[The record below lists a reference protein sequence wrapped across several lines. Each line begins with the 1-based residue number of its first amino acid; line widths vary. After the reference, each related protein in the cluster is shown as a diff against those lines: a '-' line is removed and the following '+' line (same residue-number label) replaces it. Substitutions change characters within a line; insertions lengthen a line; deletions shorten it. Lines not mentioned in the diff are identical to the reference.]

1 MVGVSEGDDRR
12 RRDGVSRRK
21 FVKAVGAS
29 GAAAGLAG
37 CTGRGSSSNPNVIQ
51 WAADDDVRTNKDAIE
66 TALHEAGLDENIR
79 LEVLAGNEQTGARQ
93 SQYQRWLSANLEEPD
108 LLLVDSGWA
117 IPFIA
122 RRQLLNLSD
131 NLASEALNKVNND
144 YFQGSVTT
152 GKSNDGDLY
161 AIPLF
166 SDFGTIQY
174 RKDLVR
180 QSGFNPDQENWAT
193 EGISWKKF
201 SQVTKKVLQDNQNI
215 DYGFTFQAS
224 AYEGLS
230 CCDFNEFMTSWG
242 GTYFGSVDNL
252 LGPVGNRPVTLDSQ
266 HVIDSIKMIRTFIH
280 GNNAPNTLN
289 DFEGGIAP
297 RAVLSW
303 IEETSRAPFSNG
315 NAVMHR
321 NWPYSIN
328 INGAPKSEGGF
339 GENLG
344 VMPIP
349 YGVEAGQINK
359 QGLGGVASALG
370 GWNVAINP
378 NTRKKDKALQVLEA
392 MTSESFKLKLF
403 EIIGWIPPEPD
414 LLETQR
420 ARDVPIMGRYVDT
433 LKVAG
438 QNALPRPVSVVWPQE
453 SGKIAQSV
461 FASYAGDQSPQ
472 QAMSTLNRQITEI
485 EEYNE

>member
-1 MVGVSEGDDRR
+1 MVGVSERDDGR

-37 CTGRGSSSNPNVIQ
+37 CTSRGQSGNPNVIQ

-66 TALHEAGLDENIR
+66 NALHEAGLDEKIK

-93 SQYQRWLSANLEEPD
+93 SQYQRWLSANLSEPD

-122 RRQLLNLSD
+122 RRQLLNLSEHM
-131 NLASEALNKVNND
+131 SKGALNKVNND
-144 YFQGSVTT
+144 YFQGSVIT
-152 GKSNDGDLY
+152 GKSDDGDLY

-174 RKDLVR
+174 RKDLVK
-180 QSGFNPDQENWAT
+180 QSGFSPDKENWAT

-201 SQVTKKVLQDNQNI
+201 SKVTKKVKEDNNNI
-215 DYGFTFQAS
+215 NYGFTFQAS

-230 CCDFNEFMTSWG
+230 CCDFNEFISSWG

-252 LGPVGNRPVTLDSQ
+252 LGPVGNRPVTLDSKN
-266 HVIDSIKMIRTFIH
+266 VLDSVRMIRTFIH
-280 GNNAPNTLN
+280 GNSAPNTLN
-289 DFEGGIAP
+289 DYEGNIAP

-303 IEETSRAPFSNG
+303 TEETSRAPFSNG

-328 INGAPKSEGGF
+328 INGAPKKDGGF
-339 GENLG
+339 GKDLG

-349 YGVEAGQINK
+349 YGVKKSQAK

-370 GWNVAINP
+370 GWNVAVNP
-378 NTRKKDKALQVLEA
+378 NSNKRDKAVQVLEA
-392 MTSESFKLKLF
+392 MTTESFKLKLF
-403 EIIGWIPPEPD
+403 EIIGWIPPEPK
-414 LLETQR
+414 LLETKR
-420 ARDVPIMGRYVDT
+420 ARNIPIMGRYVDT

-453 SGKIAQSV
+453 SGKISQSV
-461 FASYAGDQSPQ
+461 FAAYAGQQSPQ
-472 QAMSTLNRQITEI
+472 QAMSTLNSQITEI
-485 EEYNE
+485 EEYNK